1 MDKYLVSRLVREDY
15 IIPAETQKQAI
26 KTFKD
31 ITVFKDSSISDMVSQ
46 HNIQLYTD
54 IINDA
59 PILEIEEQW

>member
-59 PILEIEEQW
+59 PILEIEEQ